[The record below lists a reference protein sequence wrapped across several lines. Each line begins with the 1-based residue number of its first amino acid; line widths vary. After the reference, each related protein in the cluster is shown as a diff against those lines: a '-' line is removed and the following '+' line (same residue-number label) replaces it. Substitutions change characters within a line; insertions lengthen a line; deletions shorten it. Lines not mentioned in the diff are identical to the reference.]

1 MPSHFQ
7 AVAEL
12 GRHLEAEPPP
22 QRRRQVDG
30 VVLRVRQRPMWA
42 YVLLPT
48 TSATWRARATDA
60 DAARTSASVRRSPE
74 FIPRYRYAHSY
85 SRAKPQSSKDAASP
99 EPWPLAAVVGEDE
112 RDHSIAVSPLG
123 RRA

>member
-1 MPSHFQ
+1 MLSVPFQARVDRHQAVDAVHFQ

-74 FIPRYRYAHSY
+74 FIPRYRYAQLVQPRQASVLQGRCIT
-85 SRAKPQSSKDAASP
+85 RAVAS
-99 EPWPLAAVVGEDE
+99 WPL
-112 RDHSIAVSPLG
+112 
-123 RRA
+123 